1 MTRRSS
7 GLWAVI
13 NRPPCDEDFDSA
25 TNRFETSVCSR
36 HGYLHSELLQLL
48 TSDSFTSFV
57 VR

>member
-48 TSDSFTSFV
+48 TSDS
-57 VR
+57 